1 MITLYQ
7 IRKIHTLK
15 SILCLSDEKYK
26 KILKSFD
33 VCSSKELTSTEADI
47 VINILEEEVKIF
59 QLKKYD
65 NLIGR
70 DNVMATP
77 LQLRKIEIT
86 WKEICNDK
94 SHENVKKTLRTY
106 LKKHFYIYDLKFLT
120 KVRAGKIISVLNKIL
135 EQKILKAI

>member
-1 MITLYQ
+1 
-7 IRKIHTLK
+7 
-15 SILCLSDEKYK
+15 
-26 KILKSFD
+26 
-33 VCSSKELTSTEADI
+33 
-47 VINILEEEVKIF
+47 
-59 QLKKYD
+59 
-65 NLIGR
+65 
-70 DNVMATP
+70 MATP

-106 LKKHFYIYDLKFLT
+106 LKKHFHIYDLKFLT